1 MSHLFI
7 SYDIIVTI
15 MTIDASDRTKS
26 VAQMVRETIQM
37 RPSLL
42 DALNMKIVNYSALA
56 RMLQNDI
63 GEGSLEAVKAAIIR
77 VSDEISTDR
86 HLQEAMVQSILV
98 SEYSYQFF
106 MRNMFQ
112 SSI

>member
-7 SYDIIVTI
+7 RYDMIVTI
-15 MTIDASDRTKS
+15 MTMDASNRTKS

-56 RMLQNDI
+56 RMLQTDI

-77 VSDEISTDR
+77 VADEISTDR
-86 HLQEAMVQSILV
+86 RLQEVRVQSILKESKV
-98 SEYSYQFF
+98 RLQDKYHL
-106 MRNMFQ
+106 
-112 SSI
+112 